1 MDKNKNCAL
10 CGRLP
15 EVDEPAILALGK
27 YGAPRYLCEECE
39 GELDTATLGTEYDK
53 VVDSIDRLGKKAT
66 GFGKDDPVTL
76 RTMKSILENAAK
88 RAKAIKEGTY
98 DFALD
103 EDQTCEG
110 YDELPEELRETEE
123 DAELDRRDAESA
135 KKFDKVL
142 NWLWVGVFAGV
153 IIFFLLKFVFHVI

>member
-1 MDKNKNCAL
+1 MAKCCICDELIEREDAPVLAMGGAGYPRLLCDRCASL
-10 CGRLP
+10 
-15 EVDEPAILALGK
+15 
-27 YGAPRYLCEECE
+27 
-39 GELDTATLGTEYDK
+39 LDTATLGRDFDEIKDAIGEIGTIMADHDPDGVTYRI
-53 VVDSIDRLGKKAT
+53 VSSLMIDA
-66 GFGKDDPVTL
+66 
-76 RTMKSILENAAK
+76 SE
-88 RAKAIKEGTY
+88 RAKAIKEGSY

-153 IIFFLLKFVFHVI
+153 IILFLLKFVFHVI